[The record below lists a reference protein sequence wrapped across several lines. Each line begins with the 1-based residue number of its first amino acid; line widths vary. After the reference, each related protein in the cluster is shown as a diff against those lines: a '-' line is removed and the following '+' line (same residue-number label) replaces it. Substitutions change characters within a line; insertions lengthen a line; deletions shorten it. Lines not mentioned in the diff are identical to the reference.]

1 MFLVNH
7 FIVQIKQQVNLSQT
21 EQIHLHEPCRT
32 QTEIN
37 PKTFTNFFFLFK
49 CPNVLP
55 YFLYFYLC
63 LCWCRFPLLSR
74 LSVGIVDTPFPP
86 LHPPPPHPS
95 ERWLMNPMPQ
105 LALLVSLEL
114 FFLMFSRLELASSSP
129 TS

>member
-7 FIVQIKQQVNLSQT
+7 SIVQIKQQENLSQT
-21 EQIHLHEPCRT
+21 EQIHLHEPCCT

-37 PKTFTNFFFLFK
+37 PKTFTNFFFSLQVPECYPLFSLFLS
-49 CPNVLP
+49 LP
-55 YFLYFYLC
+55 MLVSISATF
-63 LCWCRFPLLSR
+63 
-74 LSVGIVDTPFPP
+74 SVGVVDTPFPP